1 MDQPKVSIIV
11 PVYNSAKHL
20 EECIESLVNQTLKDI
35 EIIIVDD
42 ASTDASWDI
51 IEYWAEKDDRID
63 VILHVKNQGTG
74 KSINDGIMVARGEYI
89 AEVDADDFIDPDMYE
104 YLYSLTGDGV
114 DVVKSGYFTY
124 FDKEHDTPL
133 SMVDKVT
140 TLKPISLSYMERLHM
155 FQFQPSF
162 WSGIYRRRFIKDNG
176 LYWNETKGASFQDTS
191 IIFKINALCEKMIIT
206 DKSFYHWRCSD
217 SHSITSTKWPMA
229 VLHEYGVIEDFLKD
243 HAELQLPL
251 RYILSRMRF
260 GTYIWNYFRISEAD
274 RKEFAMR
281 AAEDLARDNDY
292 QDMRYYDARTWQIVT
307 LWATQPELFIKYAKK
322 GEPNETDTQN
332 NT

>member
-1 MDQPKVSIIV
+1 
-11 PVYNSAKHL
+11 
-20 EECIESLVNQTLKDI
+20 
-35 EIIIVDD
+35 
-42 ASTDASWDI
+42 
-51 IEYWAEKDDRID
+51 
-63 VILHVKNQGTG
+63 
-74 KSINDGIMVARGEYI
+74 
-89 AEVDADDFIDPDMYE
+89 
-104 YLYSLTGDGV
+104 
-114 DVVKSGYFTY
+114 
-124 FDKEHDTPL
+124 
-133 SMVDKVT
+133 
-140 TLKPISLSYMERLHM
+140 M

-191 IIFKINALCEKMIIT
+191 IIFKINALCEKMVIT

-229 VLHEYGVIEDFLKD
+229 VLGEYDAMENFLKD
-243 HAELQLPL
+243 HVELQLPL

-292 QDMRYYDARTWQIVT
+292 QDMRYYNARTWQIMT

-322 GEPNETDTQN
+322 GEPNETNTQSDT
-332 NT
+332 